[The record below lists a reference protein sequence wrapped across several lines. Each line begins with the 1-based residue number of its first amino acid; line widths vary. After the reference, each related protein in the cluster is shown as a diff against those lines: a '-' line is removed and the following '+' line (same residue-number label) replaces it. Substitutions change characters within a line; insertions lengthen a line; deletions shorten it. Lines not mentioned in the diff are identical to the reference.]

1 MKNFIF
7 CAVLLEEYG
16 DYLELTVKQFVIQSS
31 PIFLGHVMYGLS
43 KTKH

>member
-7 CAVLLEEYG
+7 CAVPLKEYG
-16 DYLELTVKQFVIQSS
+16 DNLELTVKQFVIQSS
-31 PIFLGHVMYGLS
+31 PILLGHMMNGLS